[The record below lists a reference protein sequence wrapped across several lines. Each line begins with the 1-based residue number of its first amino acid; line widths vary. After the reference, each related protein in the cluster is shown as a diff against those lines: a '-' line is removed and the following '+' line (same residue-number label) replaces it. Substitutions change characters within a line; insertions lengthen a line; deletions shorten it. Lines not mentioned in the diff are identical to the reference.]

1 MFDIRSIIATLIR
14 FFSSLFAMSVTQKE
28 KLELEIASIVKQ
40 IFFDVVDPK
49 PSDWPKVV
57 WHYTSCQTLLSILD
71 SKSIWATHISCLNDT
86 SECRHLFDLFF
97 ERFAQVAGNNANL
110 SALYNY
116 VVAQKGKN
124 HAWESDWFVTSFCAE
139 GDDLNLWRAYAGADG
154 GVSIGFNSTEL
165 VCQAWGREREERGG
179 SLGQPE
185 TYLLPVVYE
194 GKKKQDLVKKL
205 VSSLNNLF
213 LRGLGGRNPTDWAKQ
228 LWASWEDQLLVVAP
242 LLKHRGFESEKEW
255 RLIKKV
261 PDSLQ
266 SSLKYLARANT
277 ITRHFPL
284 AVLALAV
291 DSPPVLPIVE
301 IKVGPGRHQE
311 LTKVNVEKCLRSKG
325 YDGKVRVSCSNIP
338 FRLL

>member
-1 MFDIRSIIATLIR
+1 MRTVTDILIDVLQPKRS
-14 FFSSLFAMSVTQKE
+14 E
-28 KLELEIASIVKQ
+28 
-40 IFFDVVDPK
+40 
-49 PSDWPKVV
+49 WPKVV

-71 SKSIWATHISCLNDT
+71 SESIWATHISCLNDT

-124 HAWESDWFVTSFCAE
+124 HGWESDWFVTSFCAE

-154 GVSIGFNSTEL
+154 GVSIGFNSYEL
-165 VCQAWGREREERGG
+165 LYRAQRRERKEREG
-179 SLGQPE
+179 SLGLPE

-194 GKKKQDLVKKL
+194 DTKKQDLVKKL

-213 LRGLGGRNPTDWAKQ
+213 LRGLGGRNSTAWAKQ

-261 PDSLQ
+261 PASLHSLQ

-284 AVLALAV
+284 AVLALAG

-325 YDGKVRVSCSNIP
+325 YDGKVRVSCSDIP
-338 FRLL
+338 FRPL